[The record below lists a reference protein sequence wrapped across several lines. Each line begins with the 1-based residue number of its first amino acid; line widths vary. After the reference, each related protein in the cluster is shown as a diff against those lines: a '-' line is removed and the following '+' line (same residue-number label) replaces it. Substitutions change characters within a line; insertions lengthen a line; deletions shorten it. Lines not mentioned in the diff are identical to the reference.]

1 LPGTCTVSQTFLAVI
16 ARIHAAS
23 NDGAALRRTASAT
36 ILTNVYMTAGDQNT
50 AGECF
55 AFEIDRDAVGQRL
68 DAFLAR
74 MSLRPAMTRSMLQQL
89 IRDGFVTVCSQ
100 VRKSGY
106 RLQEGDLVEVLLP
119 PSRPSALT
127 PEEIEFRILYEDD
140 ELVVVSKPPG
150 LVVHP
155 ACGNE
160 TGTLVHGLLFRCGN
174 LAGISGEQ
182 RPGIVHRLDKD
193 TSGVMVIAKNDRAH
207 QALAT
212 QFKDRRV
219 EKIYR
224 ALVNGRLAEEGG
236 RIVAPIGRH
245 PVQRQKMAVLPA
257 GGREA
262 VTNWRVL
269 ERFTANTYLEIRLE
283 TGRTHQIRVHLAHLG
298 HPITGDPV
306 YGGKIKGGEDLKI
319 NRQCLHAFRLSFTHP
334 LTGEWLAFQAPV
346 WPDMEEILRYLR
358 EKAAWE

>member
-1 LPGTCTVSQTFLAVI
+1 MI
-16 ARIHAAS
+16 AS
-23 NDGAALRRTASAT
+23 
-36 ILTNVYMTAGDQNT
+36 DQNKV
-50 AGECF
+50 GNRF
-55 AFEIDRDAVGQRL
+55 AVEIDRGTAGQRL

-74 MSLRPAMTRSMLQQL
+74 LSLRPAMTRSMLQQL
-89 IRDGFVTVCSQ
+89 IRDGFITVCGQ
-100 VRKSGY
+100 GRKSGY

-119 PSRPSALT
+119 PPRLSALT
-127 PEEIEFRILYEDD
+127 PEEIDFQVLYEDD

-193 TSGVMVIAKNDRAH
+193 TSGVMVIAKNDQAH
-207 QALAT
+207 QALAS

-219 EKIYR
+219 EKIYH
-224 ALVNGRLAEEGG
+224 ALVNGRLAGESG
-236 RIVAPIGRH
+236 RVVASIGRH
-245 PVQRQKMAVLPA
+245 RVHRQKMAVLPV

-298 HPITGDPV
+298 HPVTGDPV
-306 YGGKIKGGEDLKI
+306 YGGKIREDGGLKV

-334 LTGEWLAFQAPV
+334 LTGEWLSFQAPV
-346 WPDMEEILRYLR
+346 WPDMEDVLRYLR
-358 EKAAWE
+358 EKTS